1 MNKLNK
7 FTKNCSL
14 GLPGGPNEIKV
25 STEGYRK
32 DSPDVNNPYNVINS
46 SEISMKDVEFPVLG
60 IDEYGEQQMM
70 MPGGE
75 YNFGGHFV
83 TEFPMMKKGGPINQ
97 GGNYIYQNGGEQ
109 EIVSWRQE
117 WVDQPNNPAGG
128 YWKKVPVYREGGNVN
143 LTKYQNGG
151 DQIPSSKN
159 PIIPEEYISQENPFK
174 TDKKYAAGKPIL
186 RNKYGDTNFFD
197 DHHAQYEQNWNN
209 EVQRGTKN
217 AYSYDDEGNIIKSWS
232 PSSESS
238 GFIMNP
244 KRLAAYKQA
253 HDLNKQNRKE
263 GLGYEK
269 IKFNAFYNPEYPRFQ
284 SGGEAEDEFIEMELS
299 DEEIAD
305 LKAKGYRIEDL

>member
-1 MNKLNK
+1 MMNKLNK

-46 SEISMKDVEFPVLG
+46 SEISMKGVEFPVLG

-109 EIVSWRQE
+109 
-117 WVDQPNNPAGG
+117 
-128 YWKKVPVYREGGNVN
+128 
-143 LTKYQNGG
+143 
-151 DQIPSSKN
+151 IPSSIN

-197 DHHAQYEQNWNN
+197 EHHAQYEQNWNN
-209 EVQRGTKN
+209 EVQRGTQN
-217 AYSYDDEGNIIKSWS
+217 AYSYDDEGNIIQSWS

-269 IKFNAFYNPEYPRFQ
+269 IKFNAFYNPEIPKFQ
-284 SGGEAEDEFIEMELS
+284 SGGEAEEEFIEMELS